1 MINLFKNNIFFY
13 LFFFTL
19 FLFVLGISAVEI
31 SVLLLTLSFLFKNR
45 CLSYYKDKKSIFLFL
60 FATYIAVNAFFQIT
74 DDLKISSFFFF
85 RYILFALA
93 IYYFL
98 DYFESNQNINK
109 QLALIFFGLLLFL
122 IFFDSYFQFFI
133 GKNLFGFEII
143 NERISSI
150 FGSELILGSFLLKIL
165 PLFVYFLI
173 YTNIEINKNFFK
185 LAIFFGIY
193 FTVIYLAAGRTS
205 FFLMILFILLMITF
219 VKELRKVLNISIFLL
234 VLFVFITQVFEIG
247 KSNPSNRIFLKTFN
261 EMTSHIF
268 YNKKKEQ
275 SLTNSKVKKNEV
287 IKNLKVFSSDH
298 QGHYILA
305 YELFKKNI
313 FFGIGPKGF
322 RYYCRS
328 VNYNPPK
335 GICSTHPHNFL
346 VQIISETG
354 LLGLLFYFF
363 GFMFIVI
370 NIFKSYSKNV
380 DVYKK
385 KLFPSYFN
393 SFSC

>member
-133 GKNLFGFEII
+133 GKNLFGF
-143 NERISSI
+143 
-150 FGSELILGSFLLKIL
+150 
-165 PLFVYFLI
+165 
-173 YTNIEINKNFFK
+173 
-185 LAIFFGIY
+185 
-193 FTVIYLAAGRTS
+193 
-205 FFLMILFILLMITF
+205 
-219 VKELRKVLNISIFLL
+219 
-234 VLFVFITQVFEIG
+234 
-247 KSNPSNRIFLKTFN
+247 
-261 EMTSHIF
+261 
-268 YNKKKEQ
+268 
-275 SLTNSKVKKNEV
+275 
-287 IKNLKVFSSDH
+287 
-298 QGHYILA
+298 
-305 YELFKKNI
+305 
-313 FFGIGPKGF
+313 
-322 RYYCRS
+322 
-328 VNYNPPK
+328 
-335 GICSTHPHNFL
+335 
-346 VQIISETG
+346 
-354 LLGLLFYFF
+354 
-363 GFMFIVI
+363 
-370 NIFKSYSKNV
+370 
-380 DVYKK
+380 
-385 KLFPSYFN
+385 
-393 SFSC
+393 

>member
-247 KSNPSNRIFLKTFN
+247 KSNPSNRIFLK
-261 EMTSHIF
+261 
-268 YNKKKEQ
+268 
-275 SLTNSKVKKNEV
+275 
-287 IKNLKVFSSDH
+287 
-298 QGHYILA
+298 
-305 YELFKKNI
+305 NI
-313 FFGIGPKGF
+313 
-322 RYYCRS
+322 
-328 VNYNPPK
+328 
-335 GICSTHPHNFL
+335 
-346 VQIISETG
+346 
-354 LLGLLFYFF
+354 
-363 GFMFIVI
+363 
-370 NIFKSYSKNV
+370 
-380 DVYKK
+380 
-385 KLFPSYFN
+385 
-393 SFSC
+393 